1 MNKIGYII
9 KREYLTRVKKK
20 SFIIMTFLG
29 PLIMSVMMIGPV
41 WFAQLDNEPV
51 HQVVVCDESGL
62 FGDAFKE
69 TSNLKFSMLD
79 SEFEQLKLLFNKS
92 EVQTLVHIPKNT
104 TDEIIVYTKST
115 NQVYYQYI
123 QSVIQTRIYEHHL
136 RGKLPITITQKK
148 VAQTGVQ
155 TANIVKQILSYAGV
169 ILIYFFIFLYG
180 IQVMKGVIEEK
191 SNRIV
196 EVMISVVKP
205 FHLMIGKIVGICLLG
220 LTQFFIWL
228 TLSGSITYF
237 LAKHFQIYRYSNAH
251 IQDTLTKGVDFDFAM
266 DMNMIVTSLESIDLM
281 LVLGSFVFFF
291 IGGYLLYGALFAIVG
306 AASDADTDTQQF
318 IFPLTIPL
326 LFSVMM
332 TPNIISNPHGTL
344 AKVMSFIPFSS
355 PIVSMVR
362 LPFSDTNEYFYYEL
376 LGAMLCVIIG
386 FVGTTWI
393 AGRIYRVGIL
403 MYGQKI
409 GYRELTKWLFYKE

>member
-1 MNKIGYII
+1 MGKIGYII

-51 HQVVVCDESGL
+51 HQVVVCDESSL
-62 FGDAFKE
+62 FESTFEG
-69 TSNLKFSMLD
+69 TSNLQFSVVS
-79 SEFEQLKLLFNKS
+79 SEFKQLKLLFDKS

-104 TDEIIVYTKST
+104 TEEIVIYTKST
-115 NQVYYQYI
+115 NQIYYQYI
-123 QSVIQTRIYEHHL
+123 KSVIKTRIYEHHL

-155 TANIVKQILSYAGV
+155 TANVVKQILSYAGV

-205 FHLMIGKIVGICLLG
+205 FHLMIGKIIGICLLG
-220 LTQFFIWL
+220 LTQFMIWFS
-228 TLSGSITYF
+228 LSGGLTYF
-237 LAKHFQIYRYSNAH
+237 FAKHFQIYRYSNTH
-251 IQDTLTKGVDFDFAM
+251 IQDTLAKGVDFDFAM
-266 DMNMIVTSLESIDLM
+266 DMNMILTSLESIDLT

-332 TPNIISNPHGTL
+332 TPNIINDPHGTL
-344 AKVMSFIPFSS
+344 ARVMSFIPFSS
-355 PIVSMVR
+355 PIATMVR
-362 LPFSDTNEYFYYEL
+362 LPFSNTNELFYYEL
-376 LGAMLCVIIG
+376 LTAMVCVIIG
-386 FVGTTWI
+386 FIGTTWI